1 MKKFGLFV
9 LGGIAAITL
18 LANIGH
24 MIGLAI
30 GLVILYFAVKGFMK
44 AETTSKKILWGAAG
58 VIAAC
63 AAISNVPAL
72 LGVLALY
79 VLYLVYKG
87 WNGKKS
93 ETGSADDPFVNFEKQ
108 WAEMNRN

>member
-9 LGGIAAITL
+9 LGGIAAVTL
-18 LANIGH
+18 LANIGP

-44 AETTSKKILWGAAG
+44 AETTSKKMLWGAVG

-87 WNGKKS
+87 WNKS
-93 ETGSADDPFVNFEKQ
+93 ETEATDDPFVNFEKQ

>member
-18 LANIGH
+18 LANLGP

-44 AETTSKKILWGAAG
+44 AETTSKKVLWGAVG

-63 AAISNVPAL
+63 AAISNVPAF

-79 VLYLVYKG
+79 VLYLVYKSL
-87 WNGKKS
+87 NGKKS
-93 ETGSADDPFVNFEKQ
+93 ERVSEDDPFVNFENQ
-108 WAEMNRN
+108 WAELKRN

>member
-9 LGGIAAITL
+9 LGGIALIAL
-18 LANIGH
+18 LANIGP
-24 MIGLAI
+24 MIALAI

-44 AETTSKKILWGAAG
+44 AEKTSKKVLWGTVG
-58 VIAAC
+58 VIAAFS
-63 AAISNVPAL
+63 AISNVPAL

-79 VLYLVYKG
+79 VLYLVYKS

-93 ETGSADDPFVNFEKQ
+93 DSESSNDPFINFEKQ
-108 WAEMNRN
+108 WAELRKN

>member
-1 MKKFGLFV
+1 MKKFGLFL
-9 LGGIAAITL
+9 LGGIAAVIL
-18 LANIGH
+18 LANLGS

-44 AETTSKKILWGAAG
+44 AETTSKK
-58 VIAAC
+58 VIWAIIGIFAAC

-72 LGVLALY
+72 LGIAAAY
-79 VLYLVYKG
+79 VLYVVYKK
-87 WNGKKS
+87 WNGKKQDP
-93 ETGSADDPFVNFEKQ
+93 GKDNDPFVNFEKQ